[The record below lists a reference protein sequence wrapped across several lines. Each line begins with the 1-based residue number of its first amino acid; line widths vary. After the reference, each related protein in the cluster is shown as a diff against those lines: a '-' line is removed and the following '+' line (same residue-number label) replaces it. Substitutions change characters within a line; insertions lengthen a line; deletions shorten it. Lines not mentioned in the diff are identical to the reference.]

1 MGDVLVTIVA
11 QAIAIL
17 EAMVPVVIGEDIEFA
32 VFIGKEREIGISAM
46 LYVVKPSV
54 G

>member
-1 MGDVLVTIVA
+1 MGNILIAIVA
-11 QAIAIL
+11 QAIAIFK
-17 EAMVPVVIGEDIEFA
+17 AMVSVVVCEDIEFA

-46 LYVVKPSV
+46 LHVVKPTV